1 MNKPKMIL
9 FDYGGTLLYEPKFD
23 LLRGERAVFR
33 YIKENP
39 QNVTPEQAHIHDK
52 ALFEN
57 ADACRKMGYE
67 SHELPLLRCK
77 YESLNI
83 TFQIPLEEVENVLW
97 DNTSPGGRMPYI
109 SELLRFL
116 EQNGIRTGV
125 ISNIGWSGNALSR
138 RINRLLPENR
148 FEFILASSEYTVR
161 KPSPLLFRIALNKA
175 GLPPEEVWYCGDN
188 LQADVFGAH
197 GVGIF
202 PVLYQ
207 GEFPEEPERTIRSG
221 PVGEVDF
228 PYLHIHDWREL
239 ISVLEK
245 C

>member
-1 MNKPKMIL
+1 MNRPKMIL

-39 QNVTPEQAHIHDK
+39 QNVTPEQAHSHDK
-52 ALFEN
+52 ELFEN
-57 ADACRKMGYE
+57 ADKCRAMGYE
-67 SHELPLLRCK
+67 CHEWPLLRCK

-83 TFQIPLEEVENVLW
+83 TFQIPLEEVETVLW
-97 DNTSPGGRMPYI
+97 DNTSPGGKMPYI
-109 SELLRFL
+109 SELLEFL
-116 EQNGIRTGV
+116 ERSQIRTGV
-125 ISNIGWSGNALSR
+125 ISNIGWSGNALAR

-148 FEFILASSEYTVR
+148 FEFILASSEYAVR
-161 KPSPLLFRIALNKA
+161 KPNPLLFRIALNKA
-175 GLPPEEVWYCGDN
+175 GLSPEEVWYCGDSI
-188 LQADVFGAH
+188 QPDVFGAH
-197 GVGIF
+197 GAGIF

-207 GEFPEEPERTIRSG
+207 GEFPEELERTLRAQ
-221 PVGEVDF
+221 PPGEIDF
-228 PYLHIHDWREL
+228 PYLHIRDWREM